1 MLEAPNNPSLASLE
15 SSGAASIPARPDLA
29 GERAASAQ
37 PEALTLE
44 ALALRL
50 TALEQRVGV
59 LEHSAGP
66 AAEPRVPGTALG
78 ETEMQRRENA
88 VVALA
93 EAGRDRRL
101 VCRFCGHALAG
112 NKGLLA
118 HLKRSHAAE
127 LAGLPGDFG
136 R

>member
-1 MLEAPNNPSLASLE
+1 MNLPRTEKFKAIMTQTSLNL
-15 SSGAASIPARPDLA
+15 PTA
-29 GERAASAQ
+29 GGT
-37 PEALTLE
+37 PALTME
-44 ALALRL
+44 AIALRL

-59 LEHSAGP
+59 LECLAGP
-66 AAEPRVPGTALG
+66 AAGRCVPGTALG
-78 ETEMQRRENA
+78 EAEMQRRENA

-93 EAGRDRRL
+93 QGGRDGRL

-127 LAGLPGDFG
+127 LAGLSRDFG